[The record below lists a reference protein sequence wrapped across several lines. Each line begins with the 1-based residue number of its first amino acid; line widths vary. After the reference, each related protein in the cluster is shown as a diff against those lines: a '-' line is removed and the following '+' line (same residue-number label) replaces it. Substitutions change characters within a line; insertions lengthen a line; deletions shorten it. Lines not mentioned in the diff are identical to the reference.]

1 MLRGIIGALPDLNAA
16 EQDLVATGNSVAV
29 RYVVEGTQQGNL
41 LGIPPSGRR
50 ARWNVRGRFTG
61 ISGTIVDAGEDPI
74 YSSVKSAIDVTTLV
88 TGDPQRDE
96 HLRSPDF
103 FDVAKYP
110 VISVE
115 SRKISGSREKFRIT
129 GDLSVH
135 GVTREIVLDV
145 TFNGTGTNP
154 LGKTV
159 AGFTAETKINRKDFG
174 LNWNMALEAGG
185 FLVGDEAKILIE
197 MEAVREDPT
206 PSGQAA

>member
-29 RYVVEGTQQGNL
+29 RYVVEGTHQGNL

-61 ISGTIVDAGEDPI
+61 ISGTIVDAGEGPI

>member
-1 MLRGIIGALPDLNAA
+1 MATTTEGAATPEARNYSVWHIDPSHSLA
-16 EQDLVATGNSVAV
+16 EFSVRHMMV
-29 RYVVEGTQQGNL
+29 T
-41 LGIPPSGRR
+41 
-50 ARWNVRGRFTG
+50 NVRGRFTG

-110 VISVE
+110 VISFE

-206 PSGQAA
+206 PSGQGA